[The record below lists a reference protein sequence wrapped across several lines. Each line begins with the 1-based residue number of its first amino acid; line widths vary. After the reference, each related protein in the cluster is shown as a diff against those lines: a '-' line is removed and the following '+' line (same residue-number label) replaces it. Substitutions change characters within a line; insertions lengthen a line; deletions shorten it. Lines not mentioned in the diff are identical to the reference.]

1 MINLLFIFIIS
12 LIASAFF
19 SAIEMAFVSGNKL
32 RLREMADAGE
42 RRAQWILQLHQNP
55 NYFLTMILIGNN
67 IANVASIA
75 VLTYLFRIYFG
86 WNNEWLVTAIMV
98 PVLVVFSEMV
108 PKDYARLRAIPFL
121 LGQIFWLRGFQRF
134 FYPLIIL
141 FFKMINIVWPSLQKR
156 GQRDIFVSEEE
167 FRSLIEE
174 STQRG
179 IVGPQEKKLIHTILD
194 FERIQ
199 VHSVMVPVEQAPM
212 VDISSTI
219 GDVKHI
225 ARTTH
230 ARMMLVYEEIPAIVM
245 GMVYIFD
252 ILWKEDNTQGLHDFL
267 RAPIF
272 ISENTSIEKAF
283 LTLQQK
289 HQSYAVVIDSARNVK
304 GVVPIERLLMFEK
317 R

>member
-1 MINLLFIFIIS
+1 MMSLLIVFLFS

-19 SAIEMAFVSGNKL
+19 SALEMAFVSGNKL
-32 RLREMADAGE
+32 KLREMADAGDHHAKFIM
-42 RRAQWILQLHQNP
+42 RLHQNP

-67 IANVASIA
+67 IVNVTATAI
-75 VLTYLFRIYFG
+75 LTYLFQVYLG
-86 WNNEWLVTAIMV
+86 WKSEWFVTAIMV
-98 PVLVVFSEMV
+98 PVLVIFGEMV

-121 LGQIFWLRGFQRF
+121 SAQVFWVQWFQKL
-134 FYPLIIL
+134 FYPPIIL
-141 FFKMINIVWPSLQKR
+141 FFKIIDALWPTLQKR
-156 GQRDIFVSEEE
+156 ERRDIFVNEEE

-179 IVGPQEKKLIHTILD
+179 IVGAQEEKLIHTILD

-212 VDISSTI
+212 VDISSKI
-219 GDVKHI
+219 EDVKRI

-230 ARMMLVYEEIPAIVM
+230 ARMMLVYEEIPSIVM
-245 GMVYIFD
+245 GMIYVFD
-252 ILWKEDNTQGLHDFL
+252 ILWEENNAQGLHDFL

-272 ISENTSIEKAF
+272 IPENTSIEKAF

-289 HQSYAVVIDSARNVK
+289 RQSYAVVIDRARNVK
-304 GVVPIERLLMFEK
+304 GVVPIERLLMLEK
-317 R
+317 H